1 MVERRISDGR
11 RLGQLLASELT
22 GLSVG
27 VLADVSVTDAD
38 PDARPSES
46 GTEAYRIAF
55 EGTVVASVR
64 LYPEHATVCL
74 RGERA
79 WPDDVR
85 PSETEP
91 TRPSETEACTPASV
105 LRVTDGAG
113 VKRAVDAL
121 RDTLGEEP
129 DGVGSVEE

>member
-85 PSETEP
+85 PSETE
-91 TRPSETEACTPASV
+91 ACTPASV